1 MVDFPLERY
10 LDRIGVSDVADG
22 STGLIALQEAHMR
35 AIPFENIDP
44 LLGIVPSLTPADL
57 VAKLI
62 DGGRGGYCYEQ
73 NAILGMALNAL
84 GYEPQTLLCRVRN
97 GAAQGGARSHQ
108 AFVVEADDALWL
120 CDAGFGGHGAL
131 HPVQLNA
138 PAPQDAP
145 NGTYR
150 LRVDA
155 RTGETVLERQA
166 KGDWISLYGFDGAP
180 VQDIDLEAANFLCA
194 RWEGAPFS
202 ANLMIAFHAP
212 EGRVALFNRALT
224 RGLPPLTENTVL
236 ATVKDLADLLNGIC
250 GLSLDRATIA
260 KVWAKI
266 ETAPTHR

>member
-1 MVDFPLERY
+1 VSDFPLDRY
-10 LDRIGVSDVADG
+10 LNRIRVSDVPEGVA
-22 STGLIALQEAHMR
+22 GLFSLQEAHMR

-44 LLGIVPSLTPADL
+44 LLGIVPSLDPDDL

-73 NAILGMALNAL
+73 NAVLGMALNAL

-97 GAAQGGARSHQ
+97 GAAHGGARSHQ

-120 CDAGFGGHGAL
+120 CDVGFGGHGAL

-138 PAPQDAP
+138 PNPQDAP

-155 RTGETVLERQA
+155 RTGETVLERHA

-180 VQDIDLEAANFLCA
+180 VQDIDLVAANFLCA

-212 EGRVALFNRALT
+212 QGRVALFNRALT
-224 RGLPPLTENTVL
+224 RGLPPQTEAAVLTTLQDLEHILNTV
-236 ATVKDLADLLNGIC
+236 C
-250 GLSLDRATIA
+250 GLSLDRTKIA
-260 KVWAKI
+260 NVWAKI
-266 ETAPTHR
+266 ETARTHR